1 MTPTLAPTPAILGTS
16 MLGLGIYRILSP
28 RQAYTLFGLP
38 FPQPPRDTPSPFIY
52 NCAGRDLTLG
62 AAYLLLGAQKNRE
75 GLRALVLATA
85 IAAHAD
91 ALTVWVHGGGEYG
104 GWRGKWVGH
113 ALGGVLL
120 VAVACKGWGL

>member
-1 MTPTLAPTPAILGTS
+1 MTTALAPTPAILGTS
-16 MLGLGIYRILSP
+16 MLGLGIYRILCP

-38 FPQPPRDTPSPFIY
+38 LPQPGEPSPFIY

-85 IAAHAD
+85 VRLITFTSDIGWH
-91 ALTVWVHGGGEYG
+91 VW
-104 GWRGKWVGH
+104 KDIDKN
-113 ALGGVLL
+113 LD
-120 VAVACKGWGL
+120 CCIC

>member
-38 FPQPPRDTPSPFIY
+38 FPQPPSDTPSPFIY

-85 IAAHAD
+85 VRLVIRIWYRWF
-91 ALTVWVHGGGEYG
+91 VWQDIDNDIDCCARRCTHCVGT
-104 GWRGKWVGH
+104 WRG
-113 ALGGVLL
+113 
-120 VAVACKGWGL
+120 

>member
-1 MTPTLAPTPAILGTS
+1 MTTTLAPTPAILGTS
-16 MLGLGIYRILSP
+16 MLGLGIYRIFSP

-38 FPQPPRDTPSPFIY
+38 LQDPSEPSPFIY

-62 AAYLLLGAQKNRE
+62 AAYLLLGAQRNRE

-91 ALTVWVHGGGEYG
+91 ALTVWVHGGSEYG
-104 GWRGKWVGH
+104 GWKGKWVGH
-113 ALGGVLL
+113 ALGGLVL
-120 VAVACKGWGL
+120 VAVAWKGWGV